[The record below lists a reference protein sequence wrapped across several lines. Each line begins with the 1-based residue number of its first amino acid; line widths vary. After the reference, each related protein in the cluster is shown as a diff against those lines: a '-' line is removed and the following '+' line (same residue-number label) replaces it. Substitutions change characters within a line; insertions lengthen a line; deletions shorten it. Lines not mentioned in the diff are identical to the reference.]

1 MDCAHCSNKICYS
14 EGLDCTKG
22 LKEKLKKQYEMDKTT
37 NEMMR
42 NATEIESEGYMRLTR
57 LEEIMLFSHKMNYT
71 HLGIAFCVGLSEEAE
86 KLTDILQLKGFKV
99 SSVCCKVC
107 GIDKKDLDLP
117 QIKNERY
124 EAICNPIGQAE
135 ILNQANTE
143 LNLIVG
149 LCIGHDILFTKK
161 SEAPVTTFI
170 VKDRVVGHNP
180 AIVLYNRYCRRKV
193 EEGIS

>member
-143 LNLIVG
+143 LNLIV
-149 LCIGHDILFTKK
+149 LICVNTYLFFTKK

>member
-14 EGLDCTKG
+14 EGLDCTSG
-22 LKEKLKKQYEMDKTT
+22 LKEKLKKQYETDKIT

-57 LEEIMLFSHKMNYT
+57 LEEIMLFAHKMNYT

-86 KLTDILQLKGFKV
+86 KLADILQLKGFKV

-161 SEAPVTTFI
+161 SKAPVTTFI

-193 EEGIS
+193 EENK